1 MRPVL
6 LVLAMLALGAAPAA
20 AQPGMMVEGVLGLG
34 PKRVP
39 LPPGPWRVLYQATE
53 PGRTAE
59 GNMGTRT
66 HRAVL
71 VQERANQAAA
81 LVIAH
86 AAQEVGAAWNPF
98 GICVNANAIARQ
110 IQSAVRAALDCRGL
124 VLVGSGRG
132 ANTPAYLN
140 ALYDEGE
147 RRPGWIPPRWV
158 SAQFVVSEQMH
169 MVSVEYRFAPNVFS
183 PAAAGGANWHEGARN
198 AAQTAF
204 VERLNAWG
212 VAVQAGL
219 KRGLYGREPEPL
231 PAAF

>member
-20 AQPGMMVEGVLGLG
+20 AQPGTMVEGVLGLG

-39 LPPGPWRVLYQATE
+39 LPPGQWRVLYQATE

-124 VLVGSGRG
+124 LLVGSGR
-132 ANTPAYLN
+132 AK
-140 ALYDEGE
+140 
-147 RRPGWIPPRWV
+147 
-158 SAQFVVSEQMH
+158 SEQSH
-169 MVSVEYRFAPNVFS
+169 RLGSQWPSCKVLGAFS
-183 PAAAGGANWHEGARN
+183 INFN
-198 AAQTAF
+198 C
-204 VERLNAWG
+204 
-212 VAVQAGL
+212 
-219 KRGLYGREPEPL
+219 
-231 PAAF
+231 